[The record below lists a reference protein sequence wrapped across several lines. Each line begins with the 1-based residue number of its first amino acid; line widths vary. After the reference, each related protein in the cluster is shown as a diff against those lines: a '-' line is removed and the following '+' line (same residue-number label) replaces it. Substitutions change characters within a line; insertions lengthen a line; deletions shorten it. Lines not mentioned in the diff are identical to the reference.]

1 MAGGGSVVVGM
12 SCPWKLLVEKVAGKG
27 GMAWPLA
34 CVTDGQDT
42 KPGGQ
47 PRLSLG
53 RLIY

>member
-34 CVTDGQDT
+34 CVTDGWDT
-42 KPGGQ
+42 KPGEQ
-47 PRLSLG
+47 PGLSLG